1 MPAPRP
7 EAEAPQ
13 TGLDD
18 CFVKWIP
25 LVVPLLALF
34 LVAVVALIEFE
45 VL

>member
-1 MPAPRP
+1 MTAPRP
-7 EAEAPQ
+7 EAEVPQ

-34 LVAVVALIEFE
+34 LATLVAVIGVEIL
-45 VL
+45 